1 MQLFLISGLSGS
13 GKSIALKVLEDSGF
27 YCVDNLP
34 ADMLAA
40 LVEHLQHAG
49 YSNIA
54 VSIDV
59 RSANSVQRL
68 PPLLQQIRQQGV
80 DGMTRCAQASGAGMP
95 TPRLLPQSAGYAIT
109 SDLASVVGS
118 PSRVANGSIS
128 NVSETDVHVLFLDAQ
143 TDTLVKRFSE
153 TRRLHPL
160 SDGVR
165 TLPECVSYEREL
177 LAEISDIGHHIDTT
191 ELNANSLRNWIKQ
204 FIKVDRARLTLLFQ
218 SFGYKHGIPLDS
230 DLVFDVRCLPNPH
243 YAPELRPLT
252 GRDAPVI
259 EFLDNA
265 SDAQQMFGD
274 IRNFV
279 ERWLPSF
286 VADNRSYLTVAIG
299 CTGGQHRS
307 VYLAEKLALHFG
319 HQQQVLV
326 RHRELT
332 Q

>member
-1 MQLFLISGLSGS
+1 MNNSCTKTSSSTMQLFLISGLSGS
-13 GKSIALKVLEDSGF
+13 GKSIALKVLEDSGY

-40 LVEHLQHAG
+40 LVEHLQRAG

-68 PPLLQQIRQQGV
+68 PPLLQQIRQQDV
-80 DGMTRCAQASGAGMP
+80 
-95 TPRLLPQSAGYAIT
+95 
-109 SDLASVVGS
+109 
-118 PSRVANGSIS
+118 
-128 NVSETDVHVLFLDAQ
+128 DVHVLFLDAQ

-160 SDGVR
+160 SDTTFLNGDRKAR
-165 TLPECVSYEREL
+165 TLPECVSQEREL

-191 ELNANSLRNWIKQ
+191 ELNANALRAWIKQ
-204 FIKVDRARLTLLFQ
+204 FIRLDRARLTLLFQ

-243 YAPELRPLT
+243 YNPLLQPLT
-252 GRDAPVI
+252 GRDAAVI
-259 EFLDNA
+259 EFLDKTPG
-265 SDAQQMFGD
+265 AQAMYGD
-274 IRNFV
+274 IRDFV

-307 VYLAEKLALHFG
+307 VYLAEKLARHFE

-332 Q
+332 H

>member
-1 MQLFLISGLSGS
+1 VQLFLISGLSGS
-13 GKSIALKVLEDSGF
+13 GKSIALKVLEDSGY

-34 ADMLAA
+34 ADLLAA

-68 PPLLQQIRQQGV
+68 PPLLQKIKSHDV
-80 DGMTRCAQASGAGMP
+80 
-95 TPRLLPQSAGYAIT
+95 
-109 SDLASVVGS
+109 
-118 PSRVANGSIS
+118 
-128 NVSETDVHVLFLDAQ
+128 DVHVLFLDAQ

-165 TLPECVSYEREL
+165 TLPECVSHEREL
-177 LAEISDIGHHIDTT
+177 LSEISDIGHHIDTS
-191 ELNANSLRNWIKQ
+191 ELNANALRAWIKQ
-204 FIKVDRARLTLLFQ
+204 FIKLDRARLTLLFQ
-218 SFGYKHGIPLDS
+218 SFGFKHGVPLDA

-243 YAPELRPLT
+243 YNPLLQPLT

-259 EFLDNA
+259 EFLDGT
-265 SDAQQMFGD
+265 SSAQEMFRD
-274 IRNFV
+274 IRDFV

-307 VYLAEKLALHFG
+307 VYLAEKLASHFE

-326 RHRELT
+326 RHRELS

>member
-13 GKSIALKVLEDSGF
+13 GKSVALKVLEDSGY

-34 ADMLAA
+34 ADLLAA
-40 LVEHLQHAG
+40 LVEHLQRAG

-68 PPLLQQIRQQGV
+68 PPLLQQIKQQG
-80 DGMTRCAQASGAGMP
+80 M
-95 TPRLLPQSAGYAIT
+95 
-109 SDLASVVGS
+109 
-118 PSRVANGSIS
+118 
-128 NVSETDVHVLFLDAQ
+128 DVHVLFLDAQ

-160 SDGVR
+160 SDTTLLANDNKAR
-165 TLPECVSYEREL
+165 TLPECVRYEREL
-177 LAEISDIGHHIDTT
+177 LAGISDIGHHIDTT
-191 ELNANSLRNWIKQ
+191 ELDANALRAWIKQ
-204 FIKVDRARLTLLFQ
+204 FIKLDRARLTLLFE
-218 SFGYKHGIPLDS
+218 SFGYKHGIPLDA

-243 YAPELRPLT
+243 YNPELRSLT
-252 GRDAPVI
+252 GRDAEVI
-259 EFLDNA
+259 KFLENTP
-265 SDAQQMFGD
+265 SAQDMFSD
-274 IRNFV
+274 IRDFV

-307 VYLAEKLALHFG
+307 VYLAEKLARYFE

-326 RHRELT
+326 RHRELV
-332 Q
+332 